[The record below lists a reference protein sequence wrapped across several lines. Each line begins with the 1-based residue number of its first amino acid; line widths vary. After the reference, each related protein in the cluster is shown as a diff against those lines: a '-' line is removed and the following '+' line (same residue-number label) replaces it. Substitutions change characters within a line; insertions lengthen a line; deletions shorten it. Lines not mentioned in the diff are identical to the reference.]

1 MIVLTR
7 IVGELKCCVSKATTP
22 QKDNQKNLEDI
33 FETLQVL
40 YRSDHELDELP
51 AHEDCQQDD
60 EENPEGHVVAVRTP
74 YNPVGKF
81 LSGIEVGKAGGRSHI
96 EGGSSIVG
104 KDVAGE
110 DGHHQEDEGDVDVVE
125 EGDSRPLECE
135 EAGDDRVI
143 EVDSMIRR
151 LGHG

>member
-7 IVGELKCCVSKATTP
+7 IVGESKCYVSKATKP

-74 YNPVGKF
+74 YDSVGKF
-81 LSGIEVGKAGGRSHI
+81 LSGIEVGKAWGRSHA

-110 DGHHQEDEGDVDVVE
+110 DGHHQEDEGNVDVVE
-125 EGDSRPLECE
+125 EGDPGPLEGE
-135 EAGDDRVI
+135 EAGNDRVI
-143 EVDSMIRR
+143 EVSSVVCR
-151 LGHG
+151 LGHR